1 MDVLCTEEKEYL
13 SVNVLLVDDYRD
25 TTDALN
31 CPFG

>member
-1 MDVLCTEEKEYL
+1 MDVLCTEAKEYL

-25 TTDALN
+25 TIDALN